1 MNIYLD
7 TSALLAVLNA
17 DDRYHAM
24 AKNAWEKLLLEGA
37 QLYLNNYVLIETF
50 TLLQSRFGLEA
61 VRLFQSDI
69 LPVLEIAWVDEATH
83 NPAVSALLAANRRSL
98 SLVDCTSF
106 ETMRQ
111 LGLSDA
117 FALDNHFKEQGFEV
131 IPLLESK

>member
-1 MNIYLD
+1 MNIYVD

>member
-1 MNIYLD
+1 MNVYVD
-7 TSALLAVLNA
+7 TSAFLAVLNA
-17 DDRYHAM
+17 DDRYHEA
-24 AKNAWEKLLLEGA
+24 AKSTWEKLLSKEV

-50 TLLQSRFGLEA
+50 ALLQNRFGLEA

-69 LPVLEIAWVDEATH
+69 LPVIEIAWVDEAIH

-111 LGLSDA
+111 LGLSTA

-131 IPLLESK
+131 IPLLESV